1 MNLAGND
8 RATANG
14 KLNAMDA
21 TTFATLT
28 AWRSAQYAAGGR
40 RRDALF
46 DLCDALLAAG
56 PVPSPAHL
64 SLQPVHRRGWGSL
77 YSALASGQVCEP
89 VLRALLAAHPL
100 AGGEA
105 IYTVDASVWMR
116 CDAETS
122 PGRGV
127 YYHPSRHSA
136 GQPVVA
142 GWAYQWVA
150 QVGFAPD
157 SWTAP
162 MDVRCLRPHENVNTA
177 AAEQIHALLQYLPP
191 DGPLPWFVFDAGY
204 DSVQLAQALAGARA
218 AILVRLRAGR
228 SFYADP
234 LSQPATGRPRR
245 HGHKFDCSDA
255 TTWPPPTADV
265 RSEDARYG
273 HVRVRAWAGLHPK
286 TQEHAT
292 RGTRKLRPLVRGALV
307 LVEVSRLPQPTQPPK
322 PLWLWWQLPG
332 DDAGLTVPDLD
343 WAWRAYVRRFDL
355 EHTFRFLK
363 QSLNWTLPRVR
374 HPEQA
379 DRWTWLVALAY
390 TQLRLA
396 RPLVA
401 DQRLPWERPLA
412 SERLTPGRVRRGFWR
427 LLLLMGTPA
436 KAPKPCGRSPGRPK
450 GKRSGQVPRHPA
462 RTKARL
468 APVGAA

>member
-1 MNLAGND
+1 
-8 RATANG
+8 
-14 KLNAMDA
+14 MDA
-21 TTFATLT
+21 TAFTTLT
-28 AWRSAQYAAGGR
+28 AWRSAQYAACGR

-64 SLQPVHRRGWGSL
+64 SLQPAHLSLQPAHRRGWGSL
-77 YSALASGQVCEP
+77 YDALASGRLYNP
-89 VLRALLAAHPL
+89 ALRALLAAHPL
-100 AGGEA
+100 DGGEA
-105 IYTVDASVWMR
+105 IYAVDASVWMR

-127 YYHPSRHSA
+127 YSHPSRHSA

-162 MDVRCLRPHENVNTA
+162 MDVRRLRPHESVNA
-177 AAEQIHALLQYLPP
+177 VAAEQIRALLERLPIE
-191 DGPLPWFVFDAGY
+191 GSFPWFVFDAGY

-245 HGHKFDCSDA
+245 HGQKFDCSDA
-255 TTWPPPTADV
+255 TTWPVPMAELRT
-265 RSEDARYG
+265 EDPRYG
-273 HVRVRAWAGLHPK
+273 DVHVRAWAGLHPK

-292 RGTRKLRPLVRGALV
+292 RGTRRPRPLVRGTLL

-322 PLWLWWQLPG
+322 PLWLWWQIPG
-332 DDAGLTVPDLD
+332 DDTGLAVPDLD
-343 WAWRAYVRRFDL
+343 RAWRAYVRRFDL
-355 EHTFRFLK
+355 EHTLRFLK

-379 DRWTWLVALAY
+379 DRWSWLVALAY

-401 DQRLPWERPLA
+401 DRRLPWERSLA
-412 SERLTPGRVRRGFWR
+412 PERLTPGRVRRGFWR
-427 LLLLMGTPA
+427 LLLLVGPPA

-450 GKRSGQVPRHPA
+450 GKRSGRAPRHPA
-462 RTKARL
+462 LTKARK
-468 APVGAA
+468 AQADAA

>member
-1 MNLAGND
+1 MLAGND

-14 KLNAMDA
+14 KLDVMDA
-21 TTFATLT
+21 TTFAALT
-28 AWRSAQYAAGGR
+28 AWRSAQYAACGR

-64 SLQPVHRRGWGSL
+64 SLQPAHRRGWGSL

-89 VLRALLAAHPL
+89 ALRALLAAHPL

-150 QVGFAPD
+150 QLGFAPD

-162 MDVRCLRPHENVNTA
+162 MDVRRLPPHENVNTV
-177 AAEQIHALLQYLPP
+177 AAEQIRALLQRLPP

-204 DSVQLAQALAGARA
+204 DSVQLAHALADAQA

-228 SFYADP
+228 SFYAAP

-245 HGHKFDCSDA
+245 HGHKFDGSDA
-255 TTWPPPTADV
+255 ATWPPPTADV
-265 RSEDARYG
+265 CTEDPRYG
-273 HVRVRAWAGLHPK
+273 HVHVRAWAGLHPK
-286 TQEHAT
+286 TQEEHAT
-292 RGTRKLRPLVRGALV
+292 RGTRRPRPLVRGTLV

-322 PLWLWWQLPG
+322 PLWLWWQLPA

-343 WAWRAYVRRFDL
+343 RAWRAYVRRFDL

-363 QSLNWTLPRVR
+363 QSRNWTLPRVR
-374 HPEQA
+374 HPAQA
-379 DRWTWLVALAY
+379 DRWTWLVVLAY

-401 DQRLPWERPLA
+401 DQRLAWERPLA
-412 SERLTPGRVRRGFWR
+412 PQRLTPGRVRRGFWR
-427 LLLLMGTPA
+427 LLPLVGTPA
-436 KAPKPCGRSPGRPK
+436 KAPQPCGRSPGRPK
-450 GKRSGQVPRHPA
+450 GKRSGRALRYPA
-462 RTKARL
+462 ATTARL
-468 APVGAA
+468 NAA

>member
-1 MNLAGND
+1 MILAGND
-8 RATANG
+8 RATANA
-14 KLNAMDA
+14 KLEVMDA
-21 TTFATLT
+21 PAFAALT
-28 AWRSAQYAAGGR
+28 AWRSAQYAACGH

-64 SLQPVHRRGWGSL
+64 SLQPAHRRGWGSL
-77 YSALASGQVCEP
+77 YAALASGQLCEP
-89 VLRALLAAHPL
+89 ALRALLAAHPL

-162 MDVRCLRPHENVNTA
+162 MDVRRLQPHENVNTV
-177 AAEQIHALLQYLPP
+177 AAEQIRALLQCLPP

-218 AILVRLRAGR
+218 ALLVRVRAGR

-245 HGHKFDCSDA
+245 HGHKFACSDPA
-255 TTWPPPTADV
+255 TWPPPTAEV
-265 RSEDARYG
+265 HTEDPRYG
-273 HVRVRAWAGLHPK
+273 HVHVRAWAGLHPK

-292 RGTRKLRPLVRGALV
+292 RGTRRPRPLVRGTLV

-322 PLWLWWQLPG
+322 PLWLWWQPPA
-332 DDAGLTVPDLD
+332 DDAGLAVPDLD
-343 WAWRAYVRRFDL
+343 RAWQAYVHRFDL

-374 HPEQA
+374 QPEQA

-396 RPLVA
+396 RALVA

-412 SERLTPGRVRRGFWR
+412 SGRLTPGRVRRGFWR
-427 LLLLMGTPA
+427 LLLQMGTPA
-436 KAPKPCGRSPGRPK
+436 KAPQPCGRSPGRPK
-450 GKRSGQVPRHPA
+450 GKRSGHVPRHPA
-462 RTKARL
+462 LTRARL
-468 APVGAA
+468 AHASAA